1 VVAVRLLTLSVLPV
15 KAISVGVVKALV
27 DEDCHFDTLPDVI
40 PDTVR
45 FPEFDPVHTA
55 LVGPV
60 TVPTLAAADTVTVA
74 VLLYV
79 PVHTPLV
86 TSAR

>member
-1 VVAVRLLTLSVLPV
+1 MLTLSVVPV
-15 KAISVGVVKALV
+15 KAISVAEVKALV
-27 DEDCHFDTLPDVI
+27 AADCHFEMLPVVI
-40 PDTVR
+40 PETVR
-45 FPEFDPVHTA
+45 LAEFTPVHTA

-74 VLLYV
+74 VLLYA
-79 PVHTPLV
+79 PAHTPFV

>member
-1 VVAVRLLTLSVLPV
+1 VVDVRLLTLNVLPV
-15 KAISVGVVKALV
+15 KAISVGVVNALV
-27 DEDCHFDTLPDVI
+27 EADCHFETLPVVI

-45 FPEFDPVHTA
+45 FAEFDPVHTA

-74 VLLYV
+74 VLLYA
-79 PVHTPLV
+79 PAHTPFV